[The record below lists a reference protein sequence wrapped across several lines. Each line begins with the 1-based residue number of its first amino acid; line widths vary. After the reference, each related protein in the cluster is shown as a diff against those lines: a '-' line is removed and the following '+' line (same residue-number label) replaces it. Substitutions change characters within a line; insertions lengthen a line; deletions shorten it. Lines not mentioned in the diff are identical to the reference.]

1 MPSKLLFVLWCV
13 LENSFVHYFVLDFL
27 LCITRKDGRRYIPIW
42 LIAIGSITLVMTLL
56 QLPGAFFIDVLVL
69 VAFAKVVLKIR
80 SAELVAP
87 ITIIFTFYTFIE
99 GYSAFIMSWVSSNFH
114 SPTGGKLE
122 QILIPFLLDILF
134 SGILQVIKK
143 RYSYTL
149 RQSISSYLYILL
161 LPCAMIVLLIRY
173 GLKLDGRDFEPHLAS
188 LGGNAR
194 FVVLFTMLGA
204 SVIVFMMIEVFCKII
219 QLTKHEKAVVLLQ
232 SQLNGQRV
240 YIEEAAKRNE
250 LYSSFQH
257 DIDNHLLVI
266 SGLLHDKLFAQ
277 AEQYTQKLHISCGEL
292 LMNVSTGK
300 PILDVL
306 LKEKLN
312 YAKRNHIIVSH
323 DVSVPANFAIEDMDL
338 CVLFSN
344 ILDNAI
350 TACIDGTQKEKLLSL
365 SAKVKSQFLVIEA
378 VNTTSAS
385 QPIALGTGLMNI
397 QHMAEKYHGTMETE
411 LSNGKFRIS
420 VLLCSSH

>member
-1 MPSKLLFVLWCV
+1 MC
-13 LENSFVHYFVLDFL
+13 
-27 LCITRKDGRRYIPIW
+27 
-42 LIAIGSITLVMTLL
+42 
-56 QLPGAFFIDVLVL
+56 
-69 VAFAKVVLKIR
+69 
-80 SAELVAP
+80 
-87 ITIIFTFYTFIE
+87 
-99 GYSAFIMSWVSSNFH
+99 SSD
-114 SPTGGKLE
+114 L
-122 QILIPFLLDILF
+122 
-134 SGILQVIKK
+134 
-143 RYSYTL
+143 
-149 RQSISSYLYILL
+149 
-161 LPCAMIVLLIRY
+161 
-173 GLKLDGRDFEPHLAS
+173 
-188 LGGNAR
+188 
-194 FVVLFTMLGA
+194 
-204 SVIVFMMIEVFCKII
+204 
-219 QLTKHEKAVVLLQ
+219 
-232 SQLNGQRV
+232 RV

-323 DVSVPANFAIEDMDL
+323 DVSVPVNFAIEDMDL

>member
-1 MPSKLLFVLWCV
+1 M
-13 LENSFVHYFVLDFL
+13 
-27 LCITRKDGRRYIPIW
+27 
-42 LIAIGSITLVMTLL
+42 
-56 QLPGAFFIDVLVL
+56 LVL
-69 VAFAKVVLKIR
+69 IAFAKAVLKIR

-114 SPTGGKLE
+114 SPTGGKVE
-122 QILIPFLLDILF
+122 QVLIPLLLDILF
-134 SGILQVIKK
+134 FGILQVIKK

-173 GLKLDGRDFEPHLAS
+173 GLKLDGRDFEPHLAA
-188 LGGNAR
+188 LGVNAR

-204 SVIVFMMIEVFCKII
+204 AVIVFLMIEVFCKII
-219 QLTKHEKAVVLLQ
+219 QLTKHEQAAALLQ
-232 SQLNGQRV
+232 SQLNGQKV
-240 YIEEAAKRNE
+240 YMEEAAKRSE

-292 LMNVSTGK
+292 LMNISTGK

-306 LKEKLN
+306 LKEKLS
-312 YAKRNHIIVSH
+312 YAKRSHIVVSH
-323 DVSVPANFAIEDMDL
+323 DVSVPANFTIEDMDL

-350 TACIDGTQKEKLLSL
+350 TACIDGTQEEKVLSL
-365 SAKVKSQFLVIEA
+365 SAKAKSQFLVVEA
-378 VNTTSAS
+378 INTTSAS
-385 QPIALGTGLMNI
+385 QPIIWGTGLMNI
-397 QHMAEKYHGTMETE
+397 QHMTEKYHGTMETE
-411 LSNGKFRIS
+411 LNNGKFRIS
-420 VLLCSSH
+420 VLLCSH